1 MNNMKRF
8 PSLVDVYSGA
18 RFRLN
23 FSDNMGSLD
32 YILAQV
38 DKDTFA
44 LISLMDGNRWN
55 NPIKI
60 NELGLTNLEI
70 DKIFACG
77 KDDFWTKIEDNND
90 E

>member
-8 PSLVDVYSGA
+8 PNLVDVYSGA

-44 LISLMDGNRWN
+44 LISLIDGNR
-55 NPIKI
+55 
-60 NELGLTNLEI
+60 
-70 DKIFACG
+70 
-77 KDDFWTKIEDNND
+77 
-90 E
+90 